1 MNKFNEQK
9 PKFVAVKVNGI
20 LKDSKLEDN
29 VCVNADLLEAD
40 GVENSSINRNKIISS
55 NGSPINNIEII
66 GRDKIKQHGGDKN
79 KASIENKSE
88 KEGFFNKIFWRFI
101 VLIIAG
107 LLVAYLV
114 FKFGWK

>member
-55 NGSPINNIEII
+55 NGFPINNLEVV
-66 GRDKIKQHGGDKN
+66 GRDKIEQH
-79 KASIENKSE
+79 IENGKLK
-88 KEGFFNKIFWRFI
+88 KESFLSKFFWKFFI
-101 VLIIAG
+101 AIIVG
-107 LLVAYLV
+107 LCIVYFALKL
-114 FKFGWK
+114 GWQ